1 MARRGTP
8 SLGAVAS
15 SPRGA
20 ADGWRDRV
28 DARAAAEMP
37 SGYEV
42 YDRCLPFKEVPTRT
56 RHLQVHL
63 FENRPNFPRERIL
76 EADSAIREARRER
89 LARQRAR
96 DAARLRRE
104 ARFREDAE
112 RLRALA
118 LRKDAPTRVAELVRP
133 HASDRHGEVVDNS
146 GAYHKT
152 GLRPKHLLPTPKSRV
167 PGKQGRVVPV
177 RFRVKVPGEWGY
189 DHGDDESQSD
199 PRGGGANLSDAAE
212 AHGLLA
218 VGEQGPAMP
227 PNHPSNAPSPSPAPS
242 RSRERDEKQPRSPPE
257 RLLFPARP
265 RSRPASAAS
274 SFRSGYVEA
283 HRPPAALSAAA
294 AVRFSETTTRA
305 ATTKN
310 TTARRPRSAAPG
322 AAPLLFSDDRP
333 LEPARSRETPLTRRA
348 AAILDRPA
356 SPKTFDTSAGPVPGR
371 DALAEATAALMRD
384 ARAASARAR
393 RVLRDGSSATSRS
406 PNLGTRTGP
415 EFDPKKKKRPEESTT
430 PTSSASSVGFDP
442 AHARVSDPKPER
454 VAVSAR
460 VAAMHAS
467 DASVRKA
474 PRATT
479 RKTAREKLVASK
491 ATFGYAFP
499 AGPAAAHFAARTG
512 TLEERRRVVAARRV
526 SGAIARGLGGREN
539 VVAGAAGV
547 REGGGGGGRREGGG
561 VCVVEANRAHHGLE
575 GVSGS
580 KVFEKVSDEVSNA
593 TPRGRSKKV
602 VIRPASAFRGDEGR
616 FVGDKSRTDIEGDGG
631 AAAFVFGGG

>member
-8 SLGAVAS
+8 ALGAVAP

-189 DHGDDESQSD
+189 DHGDDETQSD

-227 PNHPSNAPSPSPAPS
+227 PNHPSNAPSPSPS
-242 RSRERDEKQPRSPPE
+242 RSRDEKQPRSPPE
-257 RLLFPARP
+257 RLRFPARP

-310 TTARRPRSAAPG
+310 TTARRPQSAAPG
-322 AAPLLFSDDRP
+322 AAPR
-333 LEPARSRETPLTRRA
+333 RSRWNSTC
-348 AAILDRPA
+348 
-356 SPKTFDTSAGPVPGR
+356 
-371 DALAEATAALMRD
+371 ATKISCLRCACSLE
-384 ARAASARAR
+384 SAR
-393 RVLRDGSSATSRS
+393 
-406 PNLGTRTGP
+406 
-415 EFDPKKKKRPEESTT
+415 
-430 PTSSASSVGFDP
+430 
-442 AHARVSDPKPER
+442 
-454 VAVSAR
+454 
-460 VAAMHAS
+460 
-467 DASVRKA
+467 
-474 PRATT
+474 
-479 RKTAREKLVASK
+479 
-491 ATFGYAFP
+491 
-499 AGPAAAHFAARTG
+499 
-512 TLEERRRVVAARRV
+512 
-526 SGAIARGLGGREN
+526 
-539 VVAGAAGV
+539 
-547 REGGGGGGRREGGG
+547 
-561 VCVVEANRAHHGLE
+561 
-575 GVSGS
+575 
-580 KVFEKVSDEVSNA
+580 
-593 TPRGRSKKV
+593 
-602 VIRPASAFRGDEGR
+602 
-616 FVGDKSRTDIEGDGG
+616 
-631 AAAFVFGGG
+631 